1 MAAITPALLDALYRQ
16 YQFQFTSMY
25 NATPTYWPSFAS
37 EMPSGSSENVYAWL
51 EQFSGMRQWQGSR
64 QVKSAIGRDYRLTN
78 IPFELTVG
86 LPRAKIADD
95 QHGFFGAV
103 IENMGMSTKQL
114 PDQRLSLAV
123 EAGTTALCWDG
134 QPFFADAHPVNL
146 DDSSLGTYDNNLT
159 GASYN
164 FLTDPKGT
172 WAAMKAV
179 AKKYKDGGGK
189 PLAVVLD
196 TVMVGPDLEDA
207 ALTLA
212 NAQTIATTI
221 KNVAGDQNVA
231 AAGITNIYAGSLNII
246 INPFLTS
253 DPLAVY
259 GLCTKRA
266 VKPFLWQNREAADF
280 IARTAPDDPN
290 VFDKDEI
297 LYGSK
302 ARGAAGYGLPW
313 TCVRA
318 HA

>member
-1 MAAITPALLDALYRQ
+1 MAAITPALLDALFRQ

-134 QPFFADAHPVNL
+134 QPFFADAHP
-146 DDSSLGTYDNNLT
+146 D
-159 GASYN
+159 
-164 FLTDPKGT
+164 
-172 WAAMKAV
+172 
-179 AKKYKDGGGK
+179 
-189 PLAVVLD
+189 
-196 TVMVGPDLEDA
+196 
-207 ALTLA
+207 
-212 NAQTIATTI
+212 
-221 KNVAGDQNVA
+221 
-231 AAGITNIYAGSLNII
+231 
-246 INPFLTS
+246 
-253 DPLAVY
+253 
-259 GLCTKRA
+259 
-266 VKPFLWQNREAADF
+266 
-280 IARTAPDDPN
+280 
-290 VFDKDEI
+290 
-297 LYGSK
+297 
-302 ARGAAGYGLPW
+302 
-313 TCVRA
+313 VRA
-318 HA
+318 HQFQVGRRDPGHANLIEGAAIGTAAVLGDFLAEDQLAQHVEIFSGLDLLLGRRGRGRAGAKAFIHHHLLGVMRPALDEGGVIDGAATERRDPGKLLGK